1 MEGGAGPLRTPPGWP
16 ERRRV
21 GLQAT
26 RHAALRCG
34 IRRVARGLLRN
45 QVTMSLPRSLFVA
58 LFLLAACTRAVRE
71 PVPAEAPAP
80 QPPPPAAAAA
90 AEPEP
95 EAESEVEKARE
106 AEEAVEVVDVPPP
119 AVATAGGSPLE
130 VQFDLG
136 GAALTT
142 AARSLLDRM
151 GAGLADGEAGY
162 YLEIQGHT
170 DPSGGDGVN
179 RRLAEQRA
187 EAVRRYLHARHGVPL
202 AAMGV
207 VSLGAAAPAA
217 DNGTAEGRQ
226 RNRRAVVV
234 LLPAP

>member
-1 MEGGAGPLRTPPGWP
+1 MQLAGTASGAWR
-16 ERRRV
+16 
-21 GLQAT
+21 
-26 RHAALRCG
+26 AACSG
-34 IRRVARGLLRN
+34 T
-45 QVTMSLPRSLFVA
+45 QVTMSLPRSLLVA
-58 LFLLAACTRAVRE
+58 LFLFAACIAACTRAVRE
-71 PVPAEAPAP
+71 PVPAEAPP
-80 QPPPPAAAAA
+80 PEPPPPAAAAAA

-119 AVATAGGSPLE
+119 AVAAVGGSPLE
-130 VQFDLG
+130 VQFALG

-234 LLPAP
+234 LLPPP